1 MAVIPDLKTEPEATS
16 EVLTLHRIIM
26 TAAIEGIISWIVGVM
41 ENGFKRLWRWESAAI
56 IVGSCQ
62 R

>member
-1 MAVIPDLKTEPEATS
+1 
-16 EVLTLHRIIM
+16 M
-26 TAAIEGIISWIVGVM
+26 TAAIESIISWIVGVM
-41 ENGFKRLWRWESAAI
+41 ENGFENAILRWESAAI